1 MSEPARILPI
11 ERGAPFEII
20 EGVVAGGSLEQF
32 TRQRLDFRVREAMV
46 VQARQPLR
54 MPGHFALLHL
64 IAGIDGIRSSNCR
77 ACSRAIRLTELEL
90 KPIRTAM
97 TLKLRPLA
105 FSAMMPAD
113 RFSFSV

>member
-20 EGVVAGGSLEQF
+20 EGVVAGGPLEQF
-32 TRQRLDFRVREAMV
+32 TGQHLDFRVREAMV

-54 MPGHFALLHL
+54 MTGHFALLHL
-64 IAGIDGIRSSNCR
+64 IAGIDGIQSSNCR

-97 TLKLRPLA
+97 MLKLRP
-105 FSAMMPAD
+105 
-113 RFSFSV
+113 

>member
-1 MSEPARILPI
+1 MSKPARILPI

-20 EGVVAGGSLEQF
+20 EGDVAGGSLEQF
-32 TRQRLDFRVREAMV
+32 TGQRLDFRGREAMV

-54 MPGHFALLHL
+54 MTGHFALLPL
-64 IAGIDGIRSSNCR
+64 IAGIDGIQPSNCR

-97 TLKLRPLA
+97 VLKFRPWA
-105 FSAMMPAD
+105 FSDMMRSD
-113 RFSFSV
+113 RFSISD